1 MRITVV
7 GKIVTGFVLFGILLL
22 ITNITSYWGL
32 SDIRQS
38 ARLVVDEKMP
48 VQSQMLVVQTQLLAL
63 AKISTEGYY
72 TANREKL
79 LDSQQQ
85 FIALKQEFNGQ
96 LERLQHFPL
105 NPQDKTLLSS
115 AMQAAENYLVRAE
128 QMYQQRIKSLSL
140 QKDVDDMALEL
151 EYTGSDAG
159 ANLLDMSYLDG
170 AEQGTL
176 AQIVGAGARVDNI
189 IVTLLNATGEF
200 AATRDSELSQTI
212 RDNLQLTLG
221 DLNNN
226 VVFINRIADGVD
238 TDGLMEAFNQQYQ
251 KFIQL
256 YEGDTGLFALKS
268 EQLDTLARAEEL
280 MFAAEVSMEQ
290 ARVELGELF
299 DKVNADTLQGQNA
312 ILDAVQSNIFKSV
325 LIMLLALV
333 MVIIIGITAARSI
346 SGPLRRIRTSL
357 SVISSGDLTHKADS
371 SGDDEFASLARD
383 VNELSSGLHQVVS
396 QILRQETLLEEA
408 ITSSETLSEN
418 TLKQVQQQ
426 TDQVRDTAE
435 NTSSVRQTSKSN
447 LDQIQQSTIRLSE
460 VANQSRHAKE
470 LVSRSKKHILTQA
483 QQAGHSAE
491 VINRLQTN
499 SNNIGGI
506 LDVIKTIAEQTNLLA
521 LNAAIE
527 AARAGEQGRGFA
539 VVADEVRTLANRT
552 QSSTQEI
559 EQMIS
564 ALQSDASQAVDAM
577 SSGQQ
582 QAKDSVEQIEQVDE
596 EIRSIE
602 QIISDLNGINEQIV
616 EDTGH
621 QDQLLET
628 VTSSLER
635 IVELAEN
642 SADSTRQSSASMS
655 QVGTLMQELNK
666 AVSRFKL

>member
-7 GKIVTGFVLFGILLL
+7 GKIITGFVLFGVLLL
-22 ITNITSYWGL
+22 ITNVTSYWGL

-48 VQSQMLVVQTQLLAL
+48 VQSQMLIVQTRLLAL

-72 TANREKL
+72 TGADEKL
-79 LDSQQQ
+79 LASQQQ
-85 FIALKQEFNGQ
+85 FETLRQELYSQ
-96 LERLQHFPL
+96 LERLQKLPL
-105 NPQDKTLLSS
+105 NPQDKALLSS
-115 AMQAAENYLVRAE
+115 ATQATEDYLDQADK
-128 QMYQQRIKSLSL
+128 MYQSRIRGLSL
-140 QKDVDDMALEL
+140 QTEIDALALET

-170 AEQGTL
+170 AEEGTL
-176 AQIVGAGARVDNI
+176 AQVVGAGARIDNI
-189 IVTLLNATGEF
+189 IVTLLNATREF
-200 AATRDSELSQTI
+200 AIVRDRELSQTI
-212 RDNLQLTLG
+212 RDNLQLTMG

-226 VVFINRIADGVD
+226 VEFINRIADGVD

-251 KFIQL
+251 KFVEQ
-256 YEGDTGLFALKS
+256 YEGSNGLFELKTQRLDS
-268 EQLDTLARAEEL
+268 LAQAEQQML
-280 MFAAEVSMEQ
+280 AAEASMRQ
-290 ARVELGELF
+290 ARTDMGELF

-333 MVIIIGITAARSI
+333 MVVIIGVTAARSI
-346 SGPLRRIRTSL
+346 SRPLARIRNSL

-371 SGDDEFASLARD
+371 SGEDEFAALARD
-383 VNELSSGLHQVVS
+383 VNELSTGLHQVVS

-408 ITSSETLSEN
+408 ITSSENLSEN
-418 TLKQVQQQ
+418 TLRQVQQQ
-426 TDQVRDTAE
+426 TEQVRETAD
-435 NTSSVRQTSKSN
+435 NTTSVRQTSKSN
-447 LDQIQQSTIRLSE
+447 LDQIQRSTARLSE
-460 VANQSRHAKE
+460 VASQTRHAGD
-470 LVSRSKKHILTQA
+470 LVSRSKKQILAQA
-483 QQAGHSAE
+483 DQAGHSAE
-491 VINRLQTN
+491 IINRLQTN

-552 QSSTQEI
+552 QSSTEEI

-564 ALQSDASQAVDAM
+564 SLQADAKQAVDAM

-582 QAKDSVEQIEQVDE
+582 QARDSVEQIGQVDE
-596 EIRSIE
+596 EIQAIE
-602 QIISDLNGINEQIV
+602 QIISDLNAINEQIV

-621 QDQLLET
+621 QDQLLDA
-628 VTSSLER
+628 VTTSLER
-635 IVELAEN
+635 IVELAEK
-642 SADSTRQSSASMS
+642 SADSTRDSSAAMS
-655 QVGTLMQELNK
+655 QVGELMKQLNK